1 MANTPRIQKLYTH
14 PSETY
19 DIETESLEAH
29 VAICSERYFAIHQ
42 HLQDSEGR
50 LSIKIDTN
58 TAQISRMEKLVFWG
72 IGAIFIT
79 LLGSILAVILK

>member
-1 MANTPRIQKLYTH
+1 MADDPKVKKLYVH
-14 PSETY
+14 SGDTY
-19 DIETESLEAH
+19 DIEAESLEAH